1 MGLFDKDKQRK
12 VVSPIEFDDK
22 KESPIS
28 FIEKEINTE
37 RGFAITRLTENGRY
51 MRGNLLFYSLNGVE
65 VYTDPDNIIFVDT
78 INNTLFIKENKKV
91 SSNLAPEDPE
101 KKQYIL
107 LYTDLGYN
115 ENSDSEFPLRWE
127 SVVGRTNAYENIKAN
142 VSVIDIEKS
151 IVLVDTVAVK
161 DALNIQEFVKY
172 LKNANLVEKD
182 GFEIDDYLSEYM

>member
-1 MGLFDKDKQRK
+1 MGLFDKPQKK
-12 VVSPIEFDDK
+12 VVSPIEFSDK

-151 IVLVDTVAVK
+151 IVLVDTVPVK
-161 DALNIQEFVKY
+161 DALNVQEFVKY

>member
-1 MGLFDKDKQRK
+1 MGLFDKQQKK
-12 VVSPIEFDDK
+12 VVSPIEFSDK
-22 KESPIS
+22 KDSPIS
-28 FIEKEINTE
+28 FIEKDINTE

-78 INNTLFIKENKKV
+78 INNTLFIRENQKV
-91 SSNLAPEDPE
+91 SNNLAPEDPE
-101 KKQYIL
+101 KRQYIL
-107 LYTDLGYN
+107 LYTDLGYD

-127 SVVGRTNAYENIKAN
+127 SVIGRTNTYENIKAN

-151 IVLVDTVAVK
+151 IVLVETVTVK
-161 DALNIQEFVKY
+161 DALSVQDFVKY